1 MAMQTFTANEAKTNF
16 GEFIDRAQKG
26 PVRVTRRDR
35 VVGVMVSADDYEAMR
50 AFYANR
56 LQHTLARTADHAA
69 AQGMTPAVLA
79 DLLADES

>member
-1 MAMQTFTANEAKTNF
+1 MSLQTITANEAKTHF

-50 AFYANR
+50 AFFSDR
-56 LQHTLARTADHAA
+56 LQNTLTQTATHAA
-69 AQGMTPAVLA
+69 RQGLTAAKLA
-79 DLLADES
+79 ALLAK